1 MLAEDVKMLLAKKNI
16 SKSELARML
25 NDSPQNLGL
34 KFKRNTFKD
43 EDLKEIYK
51 KINIVAEITYSDKN
65 TGEEIFKSKI

>member
-43 EDLKEIYK
+43 EDLKEIYE

-65 TGEEIFKSKI
+65 TGEEIFRSKI